1 MTSVRFYEEVADEL
15 LKFAVIIAKHK
26 GRWVF
31 CKHRERDTY
40 ELCGGHREEGEAII
54 DTAKRELYEESGALT
69 FDMHAICVYSVQ
81 KDDASNGEESFGMLY
96 YADVKSFEPQLHYE
110 IEKTILTKNLI
121 EHWTYPDIQPAL
133 IAEAIRRG
141 VC

>member
-26 GRWVF
+26 GKWVF

-69 FDMHAICVYSVQ
+69 FDMHAICVY
-81 KDDASNGEESFGMLY
+81 
-96 YADVKSFEPQLHYE
+96 
-110 IEKTILTKNLI
+110 
-121 EHWTYPDIQPAL
+121 
-133 IAEAIRRG
+133 
-141 VC
+141 

>member
-1 MTSVRFYEEVADEL
+1 MTRVRFYEEVADEL
-15 LKFAVIIAKHK
+15 LKFAVIIAKYEGK
-26 GRWVF
+26 WVF

-40 ELCGGHREEGEAII
+40 ELCGGHREAGEAII

-69 FDMHAICVYSVQ
+69 FDLQKICVYGVQ
-81 KDDASNGEESFGMLY
+81 KDEAFNGEESFGMLY

-110 IEKTILTKNLI
+110 IEKIVLTEKLI

-133 IAEAIRRG
+133 IEEAIKRG
-141 VC
+141 IC